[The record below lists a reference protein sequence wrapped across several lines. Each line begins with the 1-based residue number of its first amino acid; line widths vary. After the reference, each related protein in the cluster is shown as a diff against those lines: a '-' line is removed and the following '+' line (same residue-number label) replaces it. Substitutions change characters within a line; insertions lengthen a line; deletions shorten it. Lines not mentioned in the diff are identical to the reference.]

1 MARGAALTPA
11 INYLKK
17 NKIPFSLHKY
27 QVDIDLAEN
36 YGQAVADALSVE
48 HHRLFKT
55 LLVCLNGD
63 DKNLAVC
70 IVPVSSQL
78 NLKKAAKAHNAKT
91 AAMAKPEFAQRATGY
106 VVGGISPFGQKNRL
120 HCALDN
126 SALALDSLFVSAGK
140 RGIQVELSPNQLIST
155 LNATCCELSSGA

>member
-1 MARGAALTPA
+1 VTPA

-17 NKIPFSLHKY
+17 HKIPFTVHKY
-27 QVDIDLAEN
+27 HVDKELSDN
-36 YGQAVADALSVE
+36 YGQAVADALLVE
-48 HHRLFKT
+48 HKQLFKT
-55 LLVCLNGD
+55 LLVSLNGD

-70 IVPVSSQL
+70 IVPVSDKL
-78 NLKKAAKAHNAKT
+78 NLKKAAKAHGAKT

-126 SALALDSLFVSAGK
+126 SALTLDTLFVSAGK
-140 RGIQVELSPNQLIST
+140 RGIQVELRPDLLVST
-155 LNATCCELSSGA
+155 LNATCCELSSSP